1 MSKPIVRLV
10 AETNDYEKKIR
21 QANRTFQ
28 DFMKGIGMST
38 SKFTA
43 LSIGI
48 GATTTALKVAKD
60 AFMQSESNIDEWG
73 RTMEGA
79 KSAYNLFLDTLNNGN
94 WSDFFKNLET
104 AIRGGRDLY
113 DVFDRLG
120 SIKSNNA
127 AAIAITQK
135 EIAELRLAKQQGEN
149 VDAKLKSATARL
161 AELQKQSVNAGM
173 TAGSQSAFQTIRNGV
188 NSIGGAMVND
198 ATIKYAVQ
206 QIMKNGQTEFDKY
219 RRNYDILRRQGT
231 VERPKFVP
239 NTSGGGILSTESVF
253 DINRLTKEQQRQY
266 AIAKA
271 ITEGETRIQQGI
283 SAYAQ
288 AVSEGTASAREAFK
302 GNRYALQGSGGGGK
316 GGGGASSGGN
326 VFAASSIDAQA
337 AKVQALQKAWR
348 AAADDDSREKYR
360 RQIEQAEFALDI
372 LMGKT
377 SGLPAMNYGIG
388 SLAGSRGG
396 GISGVPEIATNK
408 GDWKLD
414 EKAMRGLSDQIA
426 KANMKTTASLT
437 KEVSSIAGGISG
449 IFGGIES
456 LGVELP
462 EGLKN
467 VLGGIEGVVTILS
480 SIAAIVTAIEALTAA
495 DTIIPFARGG
505 LVRAAGGTVI
515 PGNFPSGDNLRL
527 PVRGGG
533 MAAVNSGELILNTAQ
548 QNAIASQLGGAASLG
563 DYVLVSEIAGE
574 DIRIA
579 LTRNSVRRRR
589 GEYVTAK
596 RN

>member
-21 QANRTFQ
+21 QAQKTFQ

-38 SKFTA
+38 SKLTA
-43 LSIGI
+43 LSFGI
-48 GATTTALKVAKD
+48 AGTTAALKAAKD
-60 AFMQSESNIDEWG
+60 AFFKNEQNLDEWG
-73 RTMEGA
+73 RTVESA
-79 KSAYNLFLDTLNNGN
+79 KSIYAGFLNSLNTGDISGFLSNISRITQAARDAYDALDELNT
-94 WSDFFKNLET
+94 F
-104 AIRGGRDLY
+104 
-113 DVFDRLG
+113 
-120 SIKSNNA
+120 NA
-127 AAIAITQK
+127 FNKVNIAKARSGLTGAIADFREGKGSKESVQAASQALITELTQRQK
-135 EIAELRLAKQQGEN
+135 LQQEAYVKAVANVAAQRGVSDKDLLKVMTGSYGSFAELKDVKMTGRETGFYGGGMFGGGGTYEKIVPKNERERLA
-149 VDAKLKSATARL
+149 R
-161 AELQKQSVNAGM
+161 
-173 TAGSQSAFQTIRNGV
+173 
-188 NSIGGAMVND
+188 
-198 ATIKYAVQ
+198 AVQ
-206 QIMKNGQTEFDKY
+206 QLNDTEIDTLQSMAEAAQMTEVEINNQRKSVARILNG
-219 RRNYDILRRQGT
+219 RGNG
-231 VERPKFVP
+231 
-239 NTSGGGILSTESVF
+239 TSGNNTG
-253 DINRLTKEQQRQY
+253 
-266 AIAKA
+266 
-271 ITEGETRIQQGI
+271 TR
-283 SAYAQ
+283 
-288 AVSEGTASAREAFK
+288 ASGMR
-302 GNRYALQGSGGGGK
+302 NDYIP
-316 GGGGASSGGN
+316 
-326 VFAASSIDAQA
+326 AAGSIDEQA
-337 AKVQALQKAWR
+337 AKVQTLQKAWR

-396 GISGVPEIATNK
+396 GISGVPGIATNK
-408 GDWKLD
+408 GEWKLD

-437 KEVSSIAGGISG
+437 KEVGSIAGGISG

-467 VLGGIEGVVTILS
+467 VLGGIEGVMTILS

-505 LVRAAGGTVI
+505 VVRSAGGTVI
-515 PGNFPSGDNLRL
+515 PGNFPSGDNLRI

-589 GEYVTAK
+589 GEYVTTK

>member
-1 MSKPIVRLV
+1 
-10 AETNDYEKKIR
+10 
-21 QANRTFQ
+21 
-28 DFMKGIGMST
+28 
-38 SKFTA
+38 
-43 LSIGI
+43 
-48 GATTTALKVAKD
+48 
-60 AFMQSESNIDEWG
+60 
-73 RTMEGA
+73 
-79 KSAYNLFLDTLNNGN
+79 
-94 WSDFFKNLET
+94 
-104 AIRGGRDLY
+104 
-113 DVFDRLG
+113 
-120 SIKSNNA
+120 
-127 AAIAITQK
+127 
-135 EIAELRLAKQQGEN
+135 
-149 VDAKLKSATARL
+149 
-161 AELQKQSVNAGM
+161 
-173 TAGSQSAFQTIRNGV
+173 
-188 NSIGGAMVND
+188 
-198 ATIKYAVQ
+198 
-206 QIMKNGQTEFDKY
+206 
-219 RRNYDILRRQGT
+219 
-231 VERPKFVP
+231 
-239 NTSGGGILSTESVF
+239 
-253 DINRLTKEQQRQY
+253 
-266 AIAKA
+266 
-271 ITEGETRIQQGI
+271 
-283 SAYAQ
+283 
-288 AVSEGTASAREAFK
+288 
-302 GNRYALQGSGGGGK
+302 
-316 GGGGASSGGN
+316 
-326 VFAASSIDAQA
+326 
-337 AKVQALQKAWR
+337 
-348 AAADDDSREKYR
+348 
-360 RQIEQAEFALDI
+360 
-372 LMGKT
+372 MGKT
-377 SGLPAMNYGIG
+377 SGLPALSYGIG
-388 SLAGSRGG
+388 SLAGRRGG

-437 KEVSSIAGGISG
+437 KEVGSIAGGISG

-456 LGVELP
+456 LGVEIP

-589 GEYVTAK
+589 GEYVTTK